1 MPDGL
6 AEELGISQ
14 RRLAVLRRK
23 YRMEHGPEAEEKLRR
38 FLTGLVQWKRRQ
50 DEVRLLGR
58 RSGYVETRFAAIQ
71 VRGTQNEEEPEAIPA
86 ELTDEY
92 ARRGWQTTDVL
103 KAEEKAR
110 REAASLAQ
118 RVRQDML
125 DLRKA
130 GKPHEHY
137 VRTIETALEAMRRDA
152 AA

>member
-6 AEELGISQ
+6 AEELGISP

-23 YRMEHGPEAEEKLRR
+23 YRMEHGDEAEEKLRR

-86 ELTDEY
+86 ELQEEY
-92 ARRGWQTTDVL
+92 ADAAGILFGVL
-103 KAEEKAR
+103 KHEEKAR
-110 REAASLAQ
+110 REAASRAQ
-118 RVRQDML
+118 RMRQAEL

-152 AA
+152 ST